1 VVRSLWIALFCMVTA
16 SAHLACAQDS
26 DDTKSV
32 TISDDRKSGTI
43 SDDPKSVT
51 TSDDPKSVT
60 MVAKVGGES
69 YESAGPGNCRHTPT
83 AAIYGVPAALWMV
96 GLTGSENDAIK
107 SMNLT
112 LWKPKN
118 GSPQQFSLN
127 LSAGSSTHKID
138 VGGRGE
144 QVGSGKASV
153 VAAGA
158 GGRIEI
164 SGKDD
169 SGKSIELVVR
179 CPVFAGVEAE
189 GG

>member
-1 VVRSLWIALFCMVTA
+1 MLRSFSMALFCLIGV
-16 SAHLACAQDS
+16 SAQPAGAQDS
-26 DDTKSV
+26 PNTV
-32 TISDDRKSGTI
+32 MIT
-43 SDDPKSVT
+43 
-51 TSDDPKSVT
+51 
-60 MVAKVGGES
+60 AKVGQKS
-69 YESAGPGNCRHTPT
+69 YESAGQGSCRHTPT

-96 GLTGSENDAIK
+96 GFTGSDDAAVK

-118 GSPQQFSLN
+118 GGSQQFSLS
-127 LSAGSSTHKID
+127 LSTGSSSHRID

-144 QVGSGKASV
+144 QIGSGKASV

-158 GGRIEI
+158 GGRIEV

-169 SGKSIELVVR
+169 SGKTIEVVIQ
-179 CPVFAGVEAE
+179 CPAFAGVEAE

>member
-1 VVRSLWIALFCMVTA
+1 MQLRIKETPVVRSFSITLFCVVA
-16 SAHLACAQDS
+16 VGANRVDAQS
-26 DDTKSV
+26 SQNPGSV
-32 TISDDRKSGTI
+32 KIS
-43 SDDPKSVT
+43 
-51 TSDDPKSVT
+51 
-60 MVAKVGGES
+60 AKVGSKS
-69 YESAGPGNCRHTPT
+69 YESAAQGSCRHTPT

-96 GLTGSENDAIK
+96 GVTGSEDAAVK
-107 SMNLT
+107 NMNLT

-127 LSAGSSTHKID
+127 LTTGSSSHRMD

-153 VAAGA
+153 VSAGT

-164 SGKDD
+164 SGKDE
-169 SGKSIELVVR
+169 SGKTIEVVVH
-179 CPVFAGVEAE
+179 CPSFAGVEAA

>member
-1 VVRSLWIALFCMVTA
+1 MFRSFSTALACMVAAT
-16 SAHLACAQDS
+16 ACANAQSSQD
-26 DDTKSV
+26 TGSV
-32 TISDDRKSGTI
+32 TISG
-43 SDDPKSVT
+43 
-51 TSDDPKSVT
+51 
-60 MVAKVGGES
+60 KVGRRS
-69 YESAGPGNCRHTPT
+69 YQSAGPGSCRHTPS

-96 GLTGSENDAIK
+96 ALTGSDDAAVK

-118 GSPQQFSLN
+118 GSPQQFSLS
-127 LSAGSSTHKID
+127 LTAGSSTHRID

-153 VAAGA
+153 AAKGA

-169 SGKSIELVVR
+169 SGQALELVVD
-179 CPVFAGVEAE
+179 CPAFAGVEAE

>member
-1 VVRSLWIALFCMVTA
+1 M
-16 SAHLACAQDS
+16 
-26 DDTKSV
+26 
-32 TISDDRKSGTI
+32 IS
-43 SDDPKSVT
+43 
-51 TSDDPKSVT
+51 
-60 MVAKVGGES
+60 AKVGRKS
-69 YESAGPGNCRHTPT
+69 YESAGQGSCRHTPT

-96 GLTGSENDAIK
+96 ALSGSGEAPVK

-118 GSPQQFSLN
+118 GSPQQFSLS
-127 LSAGSSTHKID
+127 LEAGSSAHRIE

-144 QVGSGKASV
+144 QLGSGKAAV
-153 VAAGA
+153 VPTGA

-169 SGKSIELVVR
+169 SGKAIELVVQ
-179 CPVFAGVEAE
+179 CPAFTGVEAE

>member
-1 VVRSLWIALFCMVTA
+1 VLRSVSIALFCLIGVRPQPA
-16 SAHLACAQDS
+16 GAQS
-26 DDTKSV
+26 SQNTV
-32 TISDDRKSGTI
+32 MIS
-43 SDDPKSVT
+43 
-51 TSDDPKSVT
+51 
-60 MVAKVGGES
+60 AKVGPKS
-69 YESAGPGNCRHTPT
+69 YESAGPGSCRHTPS

-96 GLTGSENDAIK
+96 GVTGAEDAAVK

-118 GSPQQFSLN
+118 GGPQQFSLS
-127 LSAGSSTHKID
+127 LRTGSSSHRID

-144 QVGSGKASV
+144 QIGSGKASV

-158 GGRIEI
+158 GGRIEV

-169 SGKSIELVVR
+169 SGKTIELVVK
-179 CPVFAGVEAE
+179 CPAFAGVEAE

>member
-1 VVRSLWIALFCMVTA
+1 MRPITKEITVFRFFFIALFC
-16 SAHLACAQDS
+16 LAGAGAQPAGAQGS
-26 DDTKSV
+26 DNTV
-32 TISDDRKSGTI
+32 MIS
-43 SDDPKSVT
+43 
-51 TSDDPKSVT
+51 
-60 MVAKVGGES
+60 AKVGSKS
-69 YESAGPGNCRHTPT
+69 YESAGQGSCRHTPS

-96 GLTGSENDAIK
+96 GLTGSEDAAVE

-118 GSPQQFSLN
+118 GGPQQFSLS
-127 LSAGSSTHKID
+127 LSTGSSSHRID

-144 QVGSGKASV
+144 QIGSGKASV

-158 GGRIEI
+158 GGRIEV

-169 SGKSIELVVR
+169 SGKTIELVVR
-179 CPVFAGVEAE
+179 CPAFGSVQAE

>member
-1 VVRSLWIALFCMVTA
+1 VLRSVSIALFCLIGVRPQPA
-16 SAHLACAQDS
+16 GAQS
-26 DDTKSV
+26 SQNTV
-32 TISDDRKSGTI
+32 MIS
-43 SDDPKSVT
+43 
-51 TSDDPKSVT
+51 
-60 MVAKVGGES
+60 AKVGPKS
-69 YESAGPGNCRHTPT
+69 YESAGPGSCRHTPT

-96 GLTGSENDAIK
+96 GVTGAEDAAVK

-118 GSPQQFSLN
+118 GGPQQFSLS
-127 LSAGSSTHKID
+127 LSTGSSSHRID

-144 QVGSGKASV
+144 QIGSGKASV

-158 GGRIEI
+158 GGRIEV

-169 SGKSIELVVR
+169 SGKTIELVVT
-179 CPVFAGVEAE
+179 CPAFAGVEAE